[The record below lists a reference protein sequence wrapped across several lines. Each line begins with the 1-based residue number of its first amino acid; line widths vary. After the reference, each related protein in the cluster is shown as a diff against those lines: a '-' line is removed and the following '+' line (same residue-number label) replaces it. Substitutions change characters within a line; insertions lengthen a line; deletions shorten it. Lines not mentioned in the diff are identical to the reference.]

1 MKTVTVIFEEP
12 LHHICLMH
20 GLKQTYSRMPFLNKM
35 VLEIKGKCVVID
47 NPTAPPPMMKNPSR
61 RTSLRGSRN
70 MIGVSYWK
78 NKLSIEYREDMCSQ
92 EDITAFVNNLIEDY
106 LHFRHPFMKTT
117 IQDGRCH
124 EQTSGHIVAEIV

>member
-20 GLKQTYSRMPFLNKM
+20 GLKQTYGRMPFLNKR
-35 VLEIKGKCVVID
+35 VLEIRGKCVVID
-47 NPTAPPPMMKNPSR
+47 NPIAPPPMMKNPSR
-61 RTSLRGSRN
+61 RTSMRGSRN

-78 NKLSIEYREDMCSQ
+78 NKLSIEYWEDMCSF

-106 LHFRHPFMKTT
+106 LHFRHPFMK
-117 IQDGRCH
+117 IEFKDGRCQ
-124 EQTSGHIVAEIV
+124 ELSSGHFITEII